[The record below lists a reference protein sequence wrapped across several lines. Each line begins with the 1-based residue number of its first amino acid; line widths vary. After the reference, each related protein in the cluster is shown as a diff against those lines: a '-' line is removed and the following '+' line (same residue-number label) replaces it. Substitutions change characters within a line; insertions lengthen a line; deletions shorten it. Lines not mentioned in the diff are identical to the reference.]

1 MLELIVSIEDQLRWR
16 QLLILVESVSPVS
29 LVLLVIPITKVS
41 EGMGRVVN
49 LTSFSAAVTS
59 MVSVSTHMQLLR
71 HFHIECALEWIQTFP
86 RRRQVILPLFADAT
100 ATKITLSYHMLIVD
114 SL

>member
-1 MLELIVSIEDQLRWR
+1 MS
-16 QLLILVESVSPVS
+16 
-29 LVLLVIPITKVS
+29 LVIPITRVS

-71 HFHIECALEWIQTFP
+71 HFHIECALEWIQMFP
-86 RRRQVILPLFADAT
+86 WRRQAILPLFADAT
-100 ATKITLSYHMLIVD
+100 ATKITLSYHNVNGNGITTC
-114 SL
+114 

>member
-1 MLELIVSIEDQLRWR
+1 M
-16 QLLILVESVSPVS
+16 S
-29 LVLLVIPITKVS
+29 LVSLVIPITRVS

-71 HFHIECALEWIQTFP
+71 HFHIEYALEWIQTFP
-86 RRRQVILPLFADAT
+86 RRRQVILPLFADVT
-100 ATKITLSYHMLIVD
+100 ETKITLSYHNVNGNGITTC
-114 SL
+114 